1 MDATNLS
8 RYIVRD
14 TDSLPTD
21 SETVSLLG
29 GKALG
34 LHRLKALGVPV
45 PSWATISTLFLSH
58 VCEGDTEL
66 QALLA
71 AEYADI
77 PAKAGLIRNHLKN
90 MAISENDREILR
102 TMWDRISEQG
112 QKPVAVRSS
121 AADEDGAHL
130 SFAGQ
135 MESFLNV
142 RDFGQFIDAVR
153 GCWASL
159 FGERAVFYRQKSG
172 LEYWSLQIAVVV
184 QQMVEP
190 EVAGVIFTANPLTGN
205 REEMLVCSA
214 WGLGE
219 GLVSGTLTADTWV
232 LDGNGTCISRE
243 LADKRHSVASTAGGG
258 TEKVELTG
266 DRPLQPTLDE
276 NRLRELHGLART
288 VQDSAGRPMDIEFA
302 ISGGRIY
309 LLQARPVT
317 TLKEAPAPERDNFK
331 VWDNSNI
338 VESYAGVTTPLTF
351 SFICRAYYAVYCQFC
366 QMMGVDR
373 KSVFRNRHVLENML
387 GFIQGRVY
395 YNLLN
400 WYRLISL
407 MPGYKYNKA
416 FMEQM
421 MGLQRAGEFMPEQE
435 KQSVAKRYL
444 VHFPKLLWVGF
455 RMLLNH
461 FTLDRKIAAFHARFE
476 AIYSGYGRL
485 DFSRLSAARLS
496 GIFRRLEEEVLWHW
510 KAPILNDFE
519 AMVFHGLLRRLT
531 ARWEI
536 DTAGSLHNDLLCGE
550 GGIRSTEVTTELFR
564 LASKIDADTSLKEA
578 FLENRPEQLVH
589 KLQDDP
595 AFAEIGAAFSDYLE
609 KYGVRSINEMKLESV
624 PVRDDPTFCISVI
637 QNYLR
642 SGVPDPDTMLAHER
656 NIRGQAEESVRK
668 SLKGKRC
675 LVIVPKLAV
684 YLWVLKNARKA
695 VRNRENQR
703 FARSEAYDLVRRI
716 MRALGD
722 RWQAAGILEERED
735 IFFLEIDEVWA
746 FIEGTSTCP
755 ALRELVKVRR
765 KEFAQYASTTPADH
779 FETYGEVYGLNVFAG
794 TAEGRE
800 ESDQLK
806 GLGCCRGT
814 VENEVRVVVTPDAD
828 VRLNGE
834 IMVAQ
839 QTDPGWIV
847 LFPSISGLI
856 VEKGS
861 LLSHSAIVARE
872 MGIPAVVG
880 VKNATKILGNGDRV
894 RLDGAEGRITILHRA
909 GT

>member
-1 MDATNLS
+1 MNENES
-8 RYIVRD
+8 SYIVRD
-14 TDSLPTD
+14 TESPPSGSDAVTL
-21 SETVSLLG
+21 VG

-45 PSWATISTLFLSH
+45 PPWATISTLFLRH
-58 VCEGDTEL
+58 VSEGDGEL
-66 QALLA
+66 LTLLA
-71 AEYADI
+71 TEAAEI
-77 PAKAGLIRNHLKN
+77 PAKAARVRKHLET
-90 MAISENDREILR
+90 MAIAEEDTAVLRAVWERVSENGRR
-102 TMWDRISEQG
+102 
-112 QKPVAVRSS
+112 PVAVRSS
-121 AADEDGAHL
+121 AADEDSVNL

-142 RDFGQFIDAVR
+142 RSFGQFMDAVR

-159 FGERAVFYRQKSG
+159 FGDRAVFYRQKSG
-172 LEYWSLQIAVVV
+172 LAYWSLQIAVVV

-205 REEMLVCSA
+205 REEMLVCST

-219 GLVSGTLTADTWV
+219 GLVAGTLTADTYV
-232 LDGNGTCISRE
+232 LDAGGACVSRE
-243 LADKRHSVASTAGGG
+243 LAEKRQSVAFAAEGG
-258 TEKVELTG
+258 TEKVDVTG
-266 DRPLQPTLDE
+266 ETSYQPTLDE
-276 NRLRELHGLART
+276 RMLRELHAFARK
-288 VQDSAGRPMDIEFA
+288 VQDDAGRPMDIEFA
-302 ISGGRIY
+302 VSGGRIY
-309 LLQARPVT
+309 LLQARPIT
-317 TLKEAPAPERDNFK
+317 TLGEAPAPERDNHK

-351 SFICRAYYAVYCQFC
+351 SFIRKAYFAVYCQFC
-366 QMMGVDR
+366 QMMGVDA
-373 KSVFRNRHVLENML
+373 KTVFRSRYVFENML
-387 GFIQGRVY
+387 GLIQGRVY

-421 MGLQRAGEFMPEQE
+421 MGVQVTGEFNPDGQPKSAFE
-435 KQSVAKRYL
+435 RYL
-444 VHFPKLLWVGF
+444 VHFPRLLWVGV
-455 RMLLNH
+455 RMLVNH
-461 FTLDRKIAAFHARFE
+461 VTLEKRIAAFHRHFDDM
-476 AIYSGYGRL
+476 YSRYAGR
-485 DFSRLSAARLS
+485 DFSGLSASRLFET
-496 GIFRRLEEEVLWHW
+496 FRLLEDEVLWQW

-519 AMVFHGLLRRLT
+519 AMVFYGLLRRLT
-531 ARWEI
+531 EKWQL
-536 DTAGSLHNDLLCGE
+536 DPTGSLHNDLLCGE

-564 LASKIDADTSLKEA
+564 VAAQIAADPALKAA
-578 FLENRPEQLVH
+578 FLEHPPREVVLLLRQ
-589 KLQDDP
+589 DP
-595 AFAEIGAAFSDYLE
+595 AFAGIGAAFAAYLA

-624 PVRDDPTFCISVI
+624 PVKDDPTFCVSVI

-642 SGVPDPDTMLAHER
+642 SGVPDPDSSFAHER
-656 NIRGQAEESVRK
+656 KIREQAEESVRQR
-668 SLKGKRC
+668 LTGKRC
-675 LVIVPKLAV
+675 LLVVPKLLV
-684 YLWVLKNARKA
+684 YRWVLGNTRKA
-695 VRNRENQR
+695 VKNRENQR

-722 RWQAAGILEERED
+722 KWRGEGILADRED
-735 IFFLEIDEVWA
+735 IFYLQIDEVWS

-755 ALRELVKVRR
+755 DLGALAKVRR
-765 KEFAQYASTTPADH
+765 KEFARYAAATPDDRL
-779 FETYGEVYGLNVFAG
+779 ETYGEVYRRNVFAG
-794 TAEGRE
+794 E
-800 ESDQLK
+800 EEEVEKAGQLK
-806 GLGCCRGT
+806 GLGCCRGI
-814 VENEVRVVVTPDAD
+814 VENEVRIVREPDSE

-880 VKNATKILGNGDRV
+880 VKNATKILGDGDRV
-894 RLDGAEGRITILHRA
+894 RLNGAEGLITILHKA
-909 GT
+909 GV